1 MTDKHNAFENLESR
15 LQARKNEY
23 DAISVPEAAASQA
36 VQAGIRQAARKR
48 KNRLRWLTSS
58 ISAAA
63 LVLLFTGCIR
73 VSPAFASFVEQ
84 LPGMESVVSLIRQ
97 DKGLMMAIDQSL
109 LQKVGIT
116 DEQDGGSVT
125 VEGIITDQARMV
137 IFYKMK
143 GMKHTEKFDYN
154 IDLLDGKGKQLPV
167 GFSYA
172 SPHSDSNKDNPVYE
186 NLIDVF
192 FPEETSPPD
201 VLTVVFKSR
210 DTATPGVWK
219 VTLPVDKNLTKGMK
233 KVIPVHE
240 TLVVDGQRIEVK
252 QATMY
257 PTRLVLDV
265 QLDPSNTKK
274 IFGLSDLQLVDEQG
288 RAWRTDTSIGEDTRS
303 IFFESM
309 YFSKPKKLTLQGS
322 GFSGLDKKELDFT
335 LNLKTHEITGGPP
348 ELQMLGSKVE
358 GKDLVIDFS
367 VPGSME
373 NSFILAFSKV
383 KDNSGHSYEVPG
395 SSWSPGHGKDPNHTT
410 ISSTIENGGKL
421 HGELQMQISTYPS
434 KVKSPF
440 SLEIPVDT
448 NP

>member
-36 VQAGIRQAARKR
+36 VQAGIRQASRKR
-48 KNRLRWLTSS
+48 KTRLRWLTSS

-109 LQKVGIT
+109 LQKVGIA
-116 DEQDGGSVT
+116 DEHDGGSVT
-125 VEGIITDQARMV
+125 VEGIITDESRMV

-143 GMKHTEKFDYN
+143 GIKDVEKSGFD
-154 IDLLDGKGKQLPV
+154 IDLLDENGKQLPV
-167 GFSYA
+167 AFSYA
-172 SPHSDSNKDNPVYE
+172 SPHADSDAKDPVYE
-186 NLIDVF
+186 NFIDAS
-192 FPEETSPPD
+192 FPNETSPPD

-210 DTATPGVWK
+210 NAAKPGVWK

-233 KVIPVHE
+233 KVIPVHQL
-240 TLVVDGQRIEVK
+240 LVIDGQRIQVK

-257 PTRLVLDV
+257 PTRVVLDV
-265 QLDPSNTKK
+265 QLDSSNTKK
-274 IFGLSDLQLVDEQG
+274 IFGLSNLQLVDEQG

-303 IFFESM
+303 IYFESM

-348 ELQMLGSKVE
+348 GLQMLGSKVK
-358 GKDLVIDFS
+358 GADLTIDFS
-367 VPGSME
+367 VPDSME
-373 NSFILAFSKV
+373 NSFVLSFSKV
-383 KDNSGHSYEVPG
+383 KDSSGHSYQVPG
-395 SSWSPGHGKDPNHTT
+395 SSWSPGYGKDQNHTT
-410 ISSTIENGGKL
+410 VSSTIENGGKL

-434 KVKSPF
+434 RVKAPF
-440 SLEIPVDT
+440 SLEIPID
-448 NP
+448 N

>member
-36 VQAGIRQAARKR
+36 VQAGIRQASRRRKT
-48 KNRLRWLTSS
+48 RLRWLTSS

-116 DEQDGGSVT
+116 DEHDGGSVT
-125 VEGIITDQARMV
+125 VEGIITDESRMV
-137 IFYKMK
+137 IFYKIK
-143 GMKHTEKFDYN
+143 GIKDVEKSGFD
-154 IDLLDGKGKQLPV
+154 IDLLDENGKQLPV
-167 GFSYA
+167 AFSYA
-172 SPHSDSNKDNPVYE
+172 SPHSDSDAKDQVYE
-186 NLIDVF
+186 NFIDVTF
-192 FPEETSPPD
+192 TNETSPPD
-201 VLTVVFKSR
+201 VLSVVFKSR
-210 DTATPGVWK
+210 DAAKPGVWK
-219 VTLPVDKNLTKGMK
+219 VALPVDKNLTKGMK
-233 KVIPVHE
+233 KVIPVHQL
-240 TLVVDGQRIEVK
+240 LVINGQRIQVK

-257 PTRLVLDV
+257 PTRVVLDV
-265 QLDPSNTKK
+265 QLDSSNTKK

-303 IFFESM
+303 IYFESM

-348 ELQMLGSKVE
+348 GLQMLGSKVK
-358 GKDLVIDFS
+358 GADLTIDFS
-367 VPGSME
+367 VPDSME
-373 NSFILAFSKV
+373 NSFVLSFSKV
-383 KDNSGHSYEVPG
+383 KDSSGHSYQVPG
-395 SSWSPGHGKDPNHTT
+395 SSWSPGYGKDQNHTT
-410 ISSTIENGGKL
+410 VSSTIENGGKL

-434 KVKSPF
+434 RVKAPF
-440 SLEIPVDT
+440 SLEIPID
-448 NP
+448 N